1 MQPDDMQPDD
11 MQPAK
16 MHPDKA
22 LELFIQAREAFSSV
36 PYLDGGKVP
45 TIGFGSTVYA
55 NGKKVTMRDK
65 AITRAEAESLFSIT
79 LQDYYAT
86 VNKSVKVKMLQR
98 EFNAMVSLCYNIGC
112 DAFAKSTLV
121 KLMNAQSGL
130 VADQFLRWNKD
141 NGVVVKGLT
150 NRRELERAMFLG
162 E

>member
-1 MQPDDMQPDD
+1 MQPDDM
-11 MQPAK
+11 
-16 MHPDKA
+16 HPDKH
-22 LELFIQAREAFSSV
+22 LELFIQAREAFSAI

-45 TIGFGSTVYA
+45 TIGFGSTVYV

-65 AITRAEAESLFSIT
+65 AITRAEAELLFAIT
-79 LQDYYAT
+79 LQGYCDT
-86 VNKSVKVKMLQR
+86 VNKSIKVKMLQR

-121 KLMNAQSGL
+121 KLMNDQSEMDGAPSA

-150 NRRELERAMFLG
+150 NRRKLERAMFLG